1 MQKVR
6 NILFIA
12 DNSKG
17 EGAALAKILA
27 LAATTGASVTLLDV
41 LARIPDKFFVP
52 DVDVDLGALHAEMLE
67 ERRAALAVLAK
78 KSARDAKGPVPV
90 TLLRE
95 GVDYIEI
102 IRQVQEG
109 GHDLVVKAS
118 DNHGGLTG
126 VLFGTLDMQLLRKC
140 PCPVFIM
147 KPRRKIAH
155 ARILAALELEEGGD
169 RKRAALD
176 RAVLEV
182 AAGLA
187 GLEDGEL
194 DILHAWH
201 LPYEKKL
208 QEEDLLRS
216 TKTVAV
222 LLKELKERKQ
232 KQLEHLAGPWV
243 ALAPRTHLVK
253 GAAHQAIPRF
263 AKSRHTDLVVMGSVG
278 RSGLA
283 GFFIGNTAEKI
294 LYGLDCSVLA
304 LKPQGFKTPVR

>member
-1 MQKVR
+1 MQRFR

-17 EGAALAKILA
+17 EGAALAKVLE
-27 LAATTGASVTLLDV
+27 LAATTGARVTLLDV
-41 LARIPDKFFVP
+41 LAQIPDKLFVP
-52 DVDVDLGALHAEMLE
+52 DVDVDLEALHTEMLE
-67 ERRAALAVLAK
+67 ERRAALTSLAQK
-78 KSARDAKGPVPV
+78 AGRDARCTAPA

-109 GHDLVVKAS
+109 GHDLVAKS
-118 DNHGGLTG
+118 CDNRGGLTG

-140 PCPVFIM
+140 PCPVFII
-147 KPRRKIAH
+147 KPRRKITH
-155 ARILAALELEEGGD
+155 ARILAALELEQGD
-169 RKRAALD
+169 RKRSALD
-176 RAVLEV
+176 RAVLDI

-194 DILHAWH
+194 DLLHAWQ
-201 LPYEKKL
+201 LPYEKKIRD
-208 QEEDLLRS
+208 EDLLRS
-216 TKTVAV
+216 TKTAGV

-232 KQLEHLAGPWV
+232 KQLEHLASAWS

-253 GAAHQAIPRF
+253 GAAQQVIPHF
-263 AKSRHTDLVVMGSVG
+263 AKNRRTDLVVMGSVG